1 MHSRGLDFAAIP
13 INKLLGLE
21 LRASSREGAT
31 VALPSRESLTQEYAV
46 IHGGILAT
54 LADTAAV
61 YALHPFLE
69 AGERMASVEFKV
81 NFLAPATPPGGEV
94 IARSTVIR
102 RGRSIAVA
110 QVEVR
115 QADQLVLTGLFTYI
129 VLTGE
134 RG

>member
-1 MHSRGLDFAAIP
+1 MESRGLDFGAIP
-13 INKLLGLE
+13 INQLLGLE

-31 VALPSRESLTQEYAV
+31 VALPPRETLTQEYAV

-81 NFLAPATPPGGEV
+81 NFLAPATFARGEV
-94 IARSTVIR
+94 VARSTVIR

-110 QVEVR
+110 QVDVR

-129 VLTGE
+129 ILGAE